1 MSDALLFREHEVEQV
16 DEWSERLGSLGRS
29 SLLWIDL
36 ERPRDA
42 EVDRLAEALEL
53 AAGTLGLVRIRRW
66 ICGGAGEPQP
76 VYDRR

>member
-1 MSDALLFREHEVEQV
+1 MVGPARRARRVE
-16 DEWSERLGSLGRS
+16 S
-29 SLLWIDL
+29 LWIDL

-42 EVDRLAEALEL
+42 KIDRLAEALEL